1 MKQLFIFEM
10 ANNHMGDVSHGIRLI
25 REFAKAKEQ
34 YDEFDFAIK
43 FQFRNIDTF
52 IHPDYKDRMDLKYVK
67 RFSETRLTD
76 EEFLSMKSEAES
88 LGFIPI
94 CTGFDED
101 SVGLI
106 EKMGFSIIKIA
117 SCSFTDWPL
126 LNRIAQTEMPI
137 IASTAGATLEEIDN
151 VVAFFTHRDKD
162 LTIMHCVG
170 EYPTETTN
178 LQLNQIDFLRNRYP
192 NIRIGYSTHED
203 PADPNII
210 PLAIA
215 KGAQV
220 FEKHV
225 AVETEEYQKNAYSST
240 PEQVKLWLQS
250 ARTAFQICGQ
260 NSGKPPASQ
269 KELSDLRRFKRG
281 VFAKRAI
288 KKGDVVRRE
297 DVFYAFPCQEGQIL
311 ANDMSKYVQF
321 VAQKD
326 FAVNESVQAESVEK
340 KNLRKE
346 IYGIVQNVKALL
358 QHADVTIP
366 GKAELEISHHYGI
379 DKFYETGITMITVVN
394 REYCKKLI
402 IVLPGQNHPEQY
414 HKEKEETFVV
424 LHGEVEL
431 SLDDSPSD
439 FKRGDVITIEPGVR
453 HAFTTSTGCII
464 EEVSSTHYKD
474 DSFYT
479 DQKIHDNKNR
489 KTFITHWMD

>member
-1 MKQLFIFEM
+1 
-10 ANNHMGDVSHGIRLI
+10 MGDVSHGIRLI
-25 REFAKAKEQ
+25 REFAKVKEQ
-34 YDEFDFAIK
+34 YNEFEFAIK

-76 EEFLSMKSEAES
+76 KEFLSMKSEAES
-88 LGFIPI
+88 LGFIPV

-101 SVGLI
+101 SVDLI
-106 EKMGFSIIKIA
+106 EEMDFSIIKIA

-126 LNRIAQTEMPI
+126 LNRIAETDMPI
-137 IASTAGATLEEIDN
+137 IASTAGSTLEEIDN
-151 VVAFFTHRDKD
+151 VVAFFAHRNKD

-178 LQLNQIDFLRNRYP
+178 LQLNQIALLKDRYP
-192 NIRIGYSTHED
+192 NIKIGYSTHED
-203 PADPNII
+203 PNNPHII

-215 KGAQV
+215 KGAEV

-225 AVETEEYQKNAYSST
+225 AVETEQYAKNAYSAT
-240 PEQVKLWLQS
+240 PEQVEKWLQS
-250 ARTAFQICGQ
+250 ARFAVQV
-260 NSGKPPASQ
+260 SGDIESRPAASE

-281 VFAKRAI
+281 TFAKRTI
-288 KKGDVVRRE
+288 QKGEVIARD

-311 ANDMSKYVQF
+311 ANDMSKYTRYT
-321 VAQKD
+321 AQKD
-326 FAVNESVQAESVEK
+326 FAANEAIQTEAVGK

-346 IYGIVQNVKALL
+346 IYGIVQNVKTLL

-366 GKAELEISHHYGI
+366 GKAELEISHHYGVE
-379 DKFYETGITMITVVN
+379 KFYETGITMITVVN

-402 IVLPGQNHPEQY
+402 IVLAGQNHPEQY
-414 HKEKEETFVV
+414 HRNKEETFVV

-431 SLDDSPSD
+431 SLDGDRNVL
-439 FKRGDVITIEPGVR
+439 KRGDVATVKPGVR
-453 HAFTTSTGCII
+453 HAFTTNTGCII

-474 DSFYT
+474 DSFYI
-479 DQKIHDNKNR
+479 DPDIMENKNR
-489 KTFITHWMD
+489 KTLITHWMN